1 MQFLKQTSCTGSTL
15 IAKLKKNHYWPG
27 APNGPNSKIYFLECI
42 GYIPTVYKTGAQVV
56 FDLQPVEMPANP
68 EIRVEFKRPEIPPP
82 LNKKRRGPKPGSKR
96 KKDSELHKCTNN
108 CDYFGR
114 GKIQNVNQHRH
125 YNSIYSFCCYI
136 CRKHLRTKQALTNHI
151 HSHLGKEK
159 YTRVSIIL
167 IMQWYI

>member
-1 MQFLKQTSCTGSTL
+1 M
-15 IAKLKKNHYWPG
+15 
-27 APNGPNSKIYFLECI
+27 
-42 GYIPTVYKTGAQVV
+42 V

-68 EIRVEFKRPEIPPP
+68 EIRVEFPPP

-108 CDYFGR
+108 CNYFAT
-114 GKIQNVNQHRH
+114 GKNQNVNQHRH

-136 CRKHLRTKQALTNHI
+136 CQKHLKTKQALTNHI

-167 IMQWYI
+167 IMKLYIYYLTLFGTGGGIFLSPYGLDFVS

>member
-1 MQFLKQTSCTGSTL
+1 MHTSETDFIHGEHSNSK
-15 IAKLKKNHYWPG
+15 IKKKKNFITDLVPQ
-27 APNGPNSKIYFLECI
+27 NGPNSKIYFLKCI

-108 CDYFGR
+108 CNYFAT
-114 GKIQNVNQHRH
+114 GKNQNVNQHRH

-136 CRKHLRTKQALTNHI
+136 CRKHLKTKQALTNHI

-167 IMQWYI
+167 IMK